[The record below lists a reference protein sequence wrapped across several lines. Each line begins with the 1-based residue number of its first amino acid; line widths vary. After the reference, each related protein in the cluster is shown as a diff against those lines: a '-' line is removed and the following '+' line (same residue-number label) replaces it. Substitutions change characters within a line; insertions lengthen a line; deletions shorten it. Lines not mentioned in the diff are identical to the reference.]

1 MSRVSLPPSNT
12 NIMAQNKQDIYHGNL
27 RFIIL
32 ASTYIIYLAFGGIV
46 LSDSEWKQ
54 ELNANKRF
62 DDTKKRFLANHPTL
76 SSHDLDQFLNEIKAA
91 VQKGVKINGNRTYNP
106 NWNFG
111 GGVLYAASLL
121 TTIGEILFIEIRTKN
136 GFQRTSLGFG

>member
-1 MSRVSLPPSNT
+1 MKLVYETKLSPYAKV
-12 NIMAQNKQDIYHGNL
+12 MAQNKQDIYHGNL

-32 ASTYIIYLAFGGIV
+32 ASTYVIYLAFGGIV

-62 DDTKKRFLANHPTL
+62 DNMKKKFLENHPTL
-76 SSHDLDQFLNEIKAA
+76 SSHDLDEFLSEIKAA

-121 TTIGEILFIEIRTKN
+121 TTIGEILSVR
-136 GFQRTSLGFG
+136 